1 MSSIP
6 NFINDALKFL
16 TLVSHIGLGIFI
28 LMWIFAKKTELMRKK
43 MAFIAKHGLTLAWT
57 IALIATGS
65 SLFYSNIMH
74 FNPCNLCWW
83 QRIFMYPQTVLL
95 GLAVYRK
102 DKKIIPYVLPLL
114 VIGAVIALYHVY
126 LQFGGNPLI
135 PCSATGA
142 NPCAFRP
149 VFAYGYISIP
159 TMSLTAFL
167 LMIGFLKLSRKD

>member
-1 MSSIP
+1 MP
-6 NFINDALKFL
+6 AFISNALKFL
-16 TLVSHIGLGIFI
+16 TLIAHIGVGLFI
-28 LMWIFAKKTELMRKK
+28 LGYVAARKTDIMKQVL
-43 MAFIAKHGLTLAWT
+43 AFIQKNGLVFAWS
-57 IALIATGS
+57 IALMATAS
-65 SLFYSNIMH
+65 SLFYSNIMG

-83 QRIFMYPQTVLL
+83 QRIFMYPQTILL
-95 GLAVYRK
+95 GMAVFRK
-102 DKKIIPYVLPLL
+102 DKKIIPYVMPLL
-114 VIGAVIALYHVY
+114 IIGAIIALYHVY

-167 LMIGFLKLSRKD
+167 MMIGFLKLSNKD